1 MYVKCF
7 YNRRLMVRFCV
18 CLIKV
23 VLAILFL
30 SLLAEFVMFPGS
42 CGRNSISAQAL
53 VASVPVLSRSPDLV
67 TNPSAWVTVPGVS
80 PASLQPRGLSNSPR
94 STDASWAG
102 VGAGGSSRTPRD
114 RKSVV

>member
-1 MYVKCF
+1 
-7 YNRRLMVRFCV
+7 MVHFCV

-30 SLLAEFVMFPGS
+30 SLLAEFVTFPGS
-42 CGRNSISAQAL
+42 CGRSSISVPAL

-80 PASLQPRGLSNSPR
+80 PASLQPRGLSNSG
-94 STDASWAG
+94 ASWAG
-102 VGAGGSSRTPRD
+102 VGTGGSSRTPSCGTDPRCC
-114 RKSVV
+114 RCGAFARCGLL